1 MRCEWQNQTVVLPV
15 GRMKTVSDGAA
26 LYDGWE
32 NFSKEKMLR

>member
-1 MRCEWQNQTVVLPV
+1 MAESQTVVLRV

-26 LYDGWE
+26 LDDGWE